1 MRNTKY
7 DWTRRVAQ
15 LRRAAAS
22 RDIAAIT
29 QLGLTLRDGIQDRQ
43 GRSLVRRNPAY
54 AVRLFRLA
62 AQSGDGQAAG
72 ALGHAYDIGQGVR
85 RNTALAIK
93 WYRRAVKHDETIAA
107 ANMATVFRDRGHLRL
122 AHQWYLRAMNMDDG
136 DAAVDAGYG
145 YLYGIGVRKD
155 LRTAKR
161 ILRAAVRSTFITESG
176 REEALYHLGVA
187 EVDSGRPSRA
197 ISLLEQANRDNDYP
211 EAASLLSQ
219 IRAKSELAPCRCRRD
234 LLKQLPGHAKCPQHT
249 SKGRSAATKMKR

>member
-7 DWTRRVAQ
+7 DWSRRVAQ
-15 LRRAAAS
+15 LRRAAVS
-22 RDIAAIT
+22 RDMAAIRD
-29 QLGLTLRDGIQDRQ
+29 LGLTLRDGVQDRQ
-43 GRSLVRRNPAY
+43 GRSLVRRDPAY
-54 AVRLFRLA
+54 AVRLLRRA
-62 AQSGDGQAAG
+62 AQSGDGEAAG

-85 RNTALAIK
+85 RNTVLAIK
-93 WYRRAVKHDETIAA
+93 WYRRAVKHDQMIAA
-107 ANMATVFRDRGHLRL
+107 SNMATVYRDRGHLRL

-155 LRTAKR
+155 LRIAR
-161 ILRAAVRSTFITESG
+161 RVLRAAVRSTFITESG
-176 REEALYHLGVA
+176 REEALYHLAAA

-197 ISLLEQANRDNDYP
+197 IPLLEQANRDDDYP

-219 IRAKSELAPCRCRRD
+219 IRAKAELTPCRCRRD

-249 SKGRSAATKMKR
+249 SNGRSAAIRMKR